1 MSSRAFSMVKFCLR
15 QAAECRGW
23 AERTTDPSGKQA
35 WLKIEGQWFF
45 LARSYDTARRADGQ
59 PAYGAKIAERRSTAA
74 K

>member
-1 MSSRAFSMVKFCLR
+1 MSSHAFSMVKFCLR
-15 QAAECRGW
+15 QAVDCRGW
-23 AERTTDPSGKQA
+23 AEPTTDPSRKQA

-59 PAYGAKIAERRSTAA
+59 PAQGAKIAEQRLTGA